1 MVRYCLV
8 NQLSKSLEFEGGLH
22 CLLEEEEGLQG
33 FLDLLRLPRLE
44 PRADTAEKR
53 TRGNQGFYVAVVFLG
68 EPPSDLRV
76 GTALEGLEQRCFGD
90 VVDPGVERRATKRR
104 PFELFAAFP
113 QRITQLSGGGRAE
126 AFNLIEYLSARARVD
141 LGSGVCMRRVGRA
154 CGSKRGARAVSPKLR
169 AGASKPPASGA
180 GLR

>member
-1 MVRYCLV
+1 MHGKHILRMVRYCLV

-90 VVDPGVERRATKRR
+90 VVDPARPSFISFRAST
-104 PFELFAAFP
+104 
-113 QRITQLSGGGRAE
+113 S
-126 AFNLIEYLSARARVD
+126 
-141 LGSGVCMRRVGRA
+141 GSGLTMM
-154 CGSKRGARAVSPKLR
+154 KR
-169 AGASKPPASGA
+169 
-180 GLR
+180 